1 MSPMSLSA
9 DLLRREFDLGS
20 ATLHEA
26 AGKHGAPPSAI
37 KPLRPDWRVAAPVL
51 RRDADELAIVE
62 RLSRG
67 ERTLD
72 IHRLPGA

>member
-1 MSPMSLSA
+1 
-9 DLLRREFDLGS
+9 
-20 ATLHEA
+20 
-26 AGKHGAPPSAI
+26 
-37 KPLRPDWRVAAPVL
+37 VL